1 MASICNIE
9 AYKMNKFLLIY
20 NPHGG
25 LKKGKHILKKI
36 KPIFENAKKELTILE
51 SEYSGH
57 AFDYANT
64 LKFQGYHGLCVIGGD
79 GTMHEVVNGMLTRSD
94 KKQLPIGL
102 IPGGTGNSFMHD
114 LELMNPIDAVKA
126 IIGGNTRQI
135 DVAEVKIN
143 DMIKYAFNI
152 IGWGLV
158 TDVGNK
164 AEKWRWLGEAR
175 YTLLSVFEVLKYKP
189 RLATLILDNDEIIDN
204 FTFIIGCNTM
214 YTGKGMKMAPK
225 AKLDDGLMDI
235 VVVRHGHSRLKI
247 LTMLPKVYDGTH
259 INSPIL
265 EYYQVSEFS
274 LIPERDEILNIDG
287 EVSGTTPIHVKMI
300 PGAFQ
305 VFS

>member
-1 MASICNIE
+1 M
-9 AYKMNKFLLIY
+9 KKFYLIL

-25 LKKGKHILKKI
+25 QKKGPKLLKKI
-36 KPIFENAKKELTILE
+36 LPVLEDANLDLTIIE
-51 SEYSGH
+51 TTFAGH
-57 AFDYANT
+57 TNELAHQLDFD
-64 LKFQGYHGLCVIGGD
+64 GYKGMVVIGGD
-79 GTMHEVVNGMLTRSD
+79 GTMHEVVNGMLTRPD

-114 LELMNPIDAVKA
+114 LELMNPMDAAKA
-126 IIGGNTRQI
+126 IIGGNTRKI
-135 DVAEVKIN
+135 DVAEVKVN
-143 DMIKYAFNI
+143 HVIKYAFNI

-175 YTLLSVFEVLKYKP
+175 YTLLSVLEVLKYKP
-189 RLATLILDNDEIIDN
+189 RAATLILDKDKIIDN
-204 FTFIIGCNTM
+204 FIFIIACNTM

-225 AKLDDGLMDI
+225 SKLDDGLIDI
-235 VVVRHGHSRLKI
+235 VVVRHGPSRIKL
-247 LTMLPKVYDGTH
+247 LTMLPKVYGGTH

-274 LIPERDEILNIDG
+274 LIPKQDEILNIDG
-287 EVSGTTPIHVKMI
+287 EVLGTTPIHVNMI

>member
-1 MASICNIE
+1 M
-9 AYKMNKFLLIY
+9 KKFYLTI

-25 LKKGKHILKKI
+25 QQKGPKLLKQIL
-36 KPIFENAKKELTILE
+36 PVFEAANLDLTIIE
-51 SEYSGH
+51 TTFAGH
-57 AFDYANT
+57 ANELANQLDFDG
-64 LKFQGYHGLCVIGGD
+64 FDGMIVIGGD
-79 GTMHEVVNGMLTRSD
+79 GTMHEVVNGMLTRHD

-114 LELMNPIDAVKA
+114 LELMNPIDAAKV
-126 IIGGNTRQI
+126 IIGGNTRKI
-135 DVAEVKIN
+135 DGAEVKIN
-143 DMIKYAFNI
+143 HVTKYAFNI

-158 TDVGNK
+158 TDIGNN

-175 YTLLSVFEVLKYKP
+175 YTLLSIFEVMRYKP
-189 RLATLILDNDEIIDN
+189 RTASLILNDKKIIDD
-204 FTFIIGCNTM
+204 FTFVLGCNTM

-235 VVVRHGHSRLKI
+235 VVVRHGPSRLKL
-247 LTMLPKVYDGTH
+247 LTMLSQVYDGSH
-259 INSPIL
+259 INSPLL

-287 EVSGTTPIHVKMI
+287 EVIGSTPIHVKMI
-300 PGAFQ
+300 PAAFQ

>member
-1 MASICNIE
+1 MKKC
-9 AYKMNKFLLIY
+9 YLTL

-25 LKKGKHILKKI
+25 QQKGPRLLRQIL
-36 KPIFENAKKELTILE
+36 PVFEAANVELTIIE
-51 SEYSGH
+51 TTFAGH
-57 AFDYANT
+57 ANELAHKLDFD
-64 LKFQGYHGLCVIGGD
+64 GYDGMIVIGGD

-114 LELMNPIDAVKA
+114 LELMNPVDAAMA

-135 DVAEVKIN
+135 DVAKVKIN
-143 DMIKYAFNI
+143 NMIKYAFNI

-164 AEKWRWLGEAR
+164 AEQWRWLGEAR
-175 YTLLSVFEVLKYKP
+175 YTILSVFEVLKYKP
-189 RLATLILDNDEIIDN
+189 RLATLILDKDKIIDN

-225 AKLDDGLMDI
+225 ARLDDGLIDI
-235 VVVRHGHSRLKI
+235 VVVRHGASRLKL
-247 LTMLPKVYDGTH
+247 LTMLPQVYDGKH
-259 INSPIL
+259 INNPML

-287 EVSGTTPIHVKMI
+287 EILGTTPIHVKI
-300 PGAFQ
+300 VPGAFQ

>member
-1 MASICNIE
+1 M
-9 AYKMNKFLLIY
+9 KKFYLTL

-25 LKKGKHILKKI
+25 QQKGPKLLNKI
-36 KPIFENAKKELTILE
+36 MPIFKAANLDITIIE
-51 SEYSGH
+51 TTFAGH
-57 AFDYANT
+57 ANELAHQLDFDEYE
-64 LKFQGYHGLCVIGGD
+64 GMIVIGGD
-79 GTMHEVVNGMLTRSD
+79 GTMHEVVNGMLTRDD

-114 LELMNPIDAVKA
+114 LELMNPIDAANA
-126 IIGGNTRQI
+126 IINGNTRNI
-135 DVAEVKIN
+135 DVAEVNIN
-143 DMIKYAFNI
+143 HVTKYAFNI

-175 YTLLSVFEVLKYKP
+175 YTILSVFEVLKYKP
-189 RLATLILDNDEIIDN
+189 RLATLILDKDKIIDN

-225 AKLDDGLMDI
+225 ARLDDGLMDI
-235 VVVRHGHSRLKI
+235 VVVRHGASRLK
-247 LTMLPKVYDGTH
+247 LLAMLPQVYDGTH
-259 INSPIL
+259 INSPLL

-274 LIPERDEILNIDG
+274 LIPEQDEILNIDG
-287 EVSGTTPIHVKMI
+287 EVLGTTPIHVKML
-300 PGAFQ
+300 PRAFK

>member
-1 MASICNIE
+1 MA
-9 AYKMNKFLLIY
+9 KMKKFYLTL

-25 LKKGKHILKKI
+25 QKKGPKLLKQIL
-36 KPIFENAKKELTILE
+36 PILEAANLDLTIIE
-51 SEYSGH
+51 TTFAGH
-57 AFDYANT
+57 ANELAHQLNFD
-64 LKFQGYHGLCVIGGD
+64 GYEGMIVIGGD
-79 GTMHEVVNGMLTRSD
+79 GTMHEVVNGMLTRPD

-114 LELMNPIDAVKA
+114 LELMNPIDAAKA
-126 IIGGNTRQI
+126 IISGNTRKI
-135 DVAEVKIN
+135 DVAEVNIN
-143 DMIKYAFNI
+143 HVIKYAFNI

-189 RLATLILDNDEIIDN
+189 RSATLILDNDKIIDN

-225 AKLDDGLMDI
+225 ARLDDGLMDI
-235 VVVRHGHSRLKI
+235 VVVRHGPSRLKL
-247 LTMLPKVYDGTH
+247 LTMLPQVYDGTH

-287 EVSGTTPIHVKMI
+287 EVLGTTPIHVKMM
-300 PGAFQ
+300 PAAFQ

>member
-1 MASICNIE
+1 M
-9 AYKMNKFLLIY
+9 KKFYLTL

-25 LKKGKHILKKI
+25 QKKGPRLLKQIL
-36 KPIFENAKKELTILE
+36 PVLEANNLELTIIE
-51 SEYSGH
+51 TAFAGH
-57 AFDYANT
+57 ANELAHQLDFD
-64 LKFQGYHGLCVIGGD
+64 GYDGMIVIGGD

-114 LELMNPIDAVKA
+114 LGLMNPIDAAKA
-126 IIGGNTRQI
+126 IISGNTRRI

-189 RLATLILDNDEIIDN
+189 RLATLILDNDKIIDN
-204 FTFIIGCNTM
+204 FTFVIGCNTM

-225 AKLDDGLMDI
+225 AELDDGLMDI
-235 VVVRHGHSRLKI
+235 VVVRHGPSRFKL

-287 EVSGTTPIHVKMI
+287 EVLGTTPIHVKMI

>member
-1 MASICNIE
+1 M
-9 AYKMNKFLLIY
+9 KKFYLTL

-25 LKKGKHILKKI
+25 QKKGPRLLKQIL
-36 KPIFENAKKELTILE
+36 PVLEANNLELTIIE
-51 SEYSGH
+51 TAFAGH
-57 AFDYANT
+57 ANELAHQLDFD
-64 LKFQGYHGLCVIGGD
+64 GYDGMIVIGGD

-114 LELMNPIDAVKA
+114 LGLMNPIDAAKA
-126 IIGGNTRQI
+126 IISGNTRRI

-189 RLATLILDNDEIIDN
+189 RLATLILDNDKIIDN
-204 FTFIIGCNTM
+204 FTFVIGCNTM

-225 AKLDDGLMDI
+225 AELDDGLMDI
-235 VVVRHGHSRLKI
+235 VVVRHGPSRLKL

-287 EVSGTTPIHVKMI
+287 EVLGTTPIHVKMI

>member
-1 MASICNIE
+1 M
-9 AYKMNKFLLIY
+9 KKFYLTL

-25 LKKGKHILKKI
+25 QQKGPRLLTQIL
-36 KPIFENAKKELTILE
+36 PVLEAANVDLTIIE
-51 SEYSGH
+51 TAFAGH
-57 AFDYANT
+57 GNELAHQLDFD
-64 LKFQGYHGLCVIGGD
+64 GYDGMIVIGGD
-79 GTMHEVVNGMLTRSD
+79 GTMHEVVNGLLTRPD

-114 LELMNPIDAVKA
+114 LKLMNPVDAVKS

-143 DMIKYAFNI
+143 HVIKYAFNI

-175 YTLLSVFEVLKYKP
+175 YTLLSVFEVLKYKA
-189 RLATLILDNDEIIDN
+189 RSATLILDNDKIIDN
-204 FTFIIGCNTM
+204 FTFVIGCNTM

-235 VVVRHGHSRLKI
+235 VVVRHGPSRFKL
-247 LTMLPKVYDGTH
+247 LTLLPKVYDGTH

-287 EVSGTTPIHVKMI
+287 EVLGTTPIHVKMI

-305 VFS
+305 VLS

>member
-1 MASICNIE
+1 M
-9 AYKMNKFLLIY
+9 KKFYLTL

-25 LKKGKHILKKI
+25 QQKGPGLLKQIL
-36 KPIFENAKKELTILE
+36 PVFEATNVELSIIETTFA
-51 SEYSGH
+51 GH
-57 AFDYANT
+57 ANELAHQLDFD
-64 LKFQGYHGLCVIGGD
+64 GYDGMIVIGGD

-102 IPGGTGNSFMHD
+102 IPGGTGNSFIHD
-114 LELMNPIDAVKA
+114 LELMNPVDAAKA
-126 IIGGNTRQI
+126 IISGEIRQI

-235 VVVRHGHSRLKI
+235 VVVRHGPSRFKL

-259 INSPIL
+259 INSSIL

-287 EVSGTTPIHVKMI
+287 EVLGTTPIHVKMI

>member
-1 MASICNIE
+1 M
-9 AYKMNKFLLIY
+9 KKFYLTL

-25 LKKGKHILKKI
+25 QKKGPRLLKQILPVLEAANVDFKI
-36 KPIFENAKKELTILE
+36 IETAFA
-51 SEYSGH
+51 GH
-57 AFDYANT
+57 ANELANQLDFEGFD
-64 LKFQGYHGLCVIGGD
+64 GMIVIGGD
-79 GTMHEVVNGMLTRSD
+79 GTMHEVVNGMLTRPD

-114 LELMNPIDAVKA
+114 LELINPIDAAKA
-126 IIGGNTRQI
+126 IISGNTRQI

-143 DMIKYAFNI
+143 HVIKYAFNV

-175 YTLLSVFEVLKYKP
+175 YTLLSVFEILKYKP
-189 RLATLILDNDEIIDN
+189 RSATLILDNDKLIGN
-204 FTFIIGCNTM
+204 FTFIIACNTM

-225 AKLDDGLMDI
+225 AELDDGLMDI
-235 VVVRHGHSRLKI
+235 VVVRHGPSRFKL

-287 EVSGTTPIHVKMI
+287 EALGSTPIHVKMI
-300 PGAFQ
+300 PGAFK

>member
-1 MASICNIE
+1 M
-9 AYKMNKFLLIY
+9 KKFYITL

-25 LKKGKHILKKI
+25 QQKGPRLLKQIL
-36 KPIFENAKKELTILE
+36 PVFEAANVDLTIIE
-51 SEYSGH
+51 TTFAGH
-57 AFDYANT
+57 ANELAHQLDFD
-64 LKFQGYHGLCVIGGD
+64 GYDGMIVIGGD
-79 GTMHEVVNGMLTRSD
+79 GTMHEVVNGLLTRPD

-189 RLATLILDNDEIIDN
+189 RSATLILDNDKIIDN
-204 FTFIIGCNTM
+204 FTFVIGCNTM

-235 VVVRHGHSRLKI
+235 VVVRHGPSRLKL

-265 EYYQVSEFS
+265 EYYQVSEYS

-287 EVSGTTPIHVKMI
+287 EVLGTTPIHVKMI

>member
-1 MASICNIE
+1 MA
-9 AYKMNKFLLIY
+9 KMRKFYLTL

-25 LKKGKHILKKI
+25 QQKGPKLLKQIL
-36 KPIFENAKKELTILE
+36 PILDAANIDLTIIE
-51 SEYSGH
+51 TTYAGH
-57 AFDYANT
+57 ANELAHQLDFD
-64 LKFQGYHGLCVIGGD
+64 GYDGMIVIGGD
-79 GTMHEVVNGMLTRSD
+79 GTMHEVVNGMLTRPD

-114 LELMNPIDAVKA
+114 LDLMNPIDATKV
-126 IIGGNTRQI
+126 IIGGNTQKI
-135 DVAEVKIN
+135 DVAEVNIN
-143 DMIKYAFNI
+143 HVIKYAFNI

-189 RLATLILDNDEIIDN
+189 RLATLILDDDEIIDN

-235 VVVRHGHSRLKI
+235 VVVRHGPSRLKL

-274 LIPERDEILNIDG
+274 VIPERDEILNIHG
-287 EVSGTTPIHVKMI
+287 EILCTTPIHVKMI
-300 PGAFQ
+300 PGAFK

>member
-1 MASICNIE
+1 M
-9 AYKMNKFLLIY
+9 KKFYLTL

-25 LKKGKHILKKI
+25 QQKGPKLLKRIMPVFKAANLD
-36 KPIFENAKKELTILE
+36 LTIIE
-51 SEYSGH
+51 TTFPGH
-57 AFDYANT
+57 ANELANQLDFDEYE
-64 LKFQGYHGLCVIGGD
+64 GIIVIGGD
-79 GTMHEVVNGMLTRSD
+79 GTMHEVVNGMLTRAD
-94 KKQLPIGL
+94 KRQLPIGL

-114 LELMNPIDAVKA
+114 LELMNPIDAANA
-126 IIGGNTRQI
+126 IINGNTRKI
-135 DVAEVKIN
+135 DVAEMKIN
-143 DMIKYAFNI
+143 HVIKYAFNI

-189 RLATLILDNDEIIDN
+189 RSATLILDKDKIIDN

-235 VVVRHGHSRLKI
+235 VVVRHGASRLKL
-247 LTMLPKVYDGTH
+247 LTMLPQVYDGTH
-259 INSPIL
+259 INNSML

-274 LIPERDEILNIDG
+274 LIPDSDEILNIDG
-287 EVSGTTPIHVKMI
+287 EVLGTTPIEVRMI

-305 VFS
+305 VFSLNL

>member
-1 MASICNIE
+1 M
-9 AYKMNKFLLIY
+9 KKFYLTL

-25 LKKGKHILKKI
+25 QQKGPRLLKQIL
-36 KPIFENAKKELTILE
+36 PVLEANNVDLTIIE
-51 SEYSGH
+51 TTFAGH
-57 AFDYANT
+57 ANELAHKLDFD
-64 LKFQGYHGLCVIGGD
+64 GYDGMIVIGGD

-114 LELMNPIDAVKA
+114 LELMNPVDAVKA
-126 IIGGNTRQI
+126 IISGNIRQI

-189 RLATLILDNDEIIDN
+189 RTATLVLDNDEIIDN

-235 VVVRHGHSRLKI
+235 VVVRYGPSRLKL

-287 EVSGTTPIHVKMI
+287 EVLGTTPIHVKMI

>member
-1 MASICNIE
+1 M
-9 AYKMNKFLLIY
+9 KKFYLTL

-25 LKKGKHILKKI
+25 QQKGPRLLKQIL
-36 KPIFENAKKELTILE
+36 PVLEGTNVDLTIIE
-51 SEYSGH
+51 TNFAGH
-57 AFDYANT
+57 ANELAHKLDFD
-64 LKFQGYHGLCVIGGD
+64 GYDGMIVIGGH

-114 LELMNPIDAVKA
+114 LDLMNPVDAAKA
-126 IIGGNTRQI
+126 IISGNIRQI

-143 DMIKYAFNI
+143 NVIKYAFNI

-189 RLATLILDNDEIIDN
+189 RLATLILDNNKIIDN

-225 AKLDDGLMDI
+225 AKLDDGLMDV
-235 VVVRHGHSRLKI
+235 VVVRHGPSRFKL

-259 INSPIL
+259 INSPML

-287 EVSGTTPIHVKMI
+287 EVLGTTPIHVKMI

-305 VFS
+305 VFN

>member
-1 MASICNIE
+1 M
-9 AYKMNKFLLIY
+9 KKFYLTL

-25 LKKGKHILKKI
+25 QQKGPRLLKQIL
-36 KPIFENAKKELTILE
+36 PVLEATNVDLTIIE
-51 SEYSGH
+51 TTFAGH
-57 AFDYANT
+57 ANELAYQLDFD
-64 LKFQGYHGLCVIGGD
+64 GYDGMIVIGGD
-79 GTMHEVVNGMLTRSD
+79 GTMHEVVNGMLTRPD

-114 LELMNPIDAVKA
+114 LELMNPVDAAKA
-126 IIGGNTRQI
+126 IISENIRQI

-143 DMIKYAFNI
+143 NVIKYAFNI

-235 VVVRHGHSRLKI
+235 VVVRHGPSRLKL

-287 EVSGTTPIHVKMI
+287 EVLGTTPIHVKMI